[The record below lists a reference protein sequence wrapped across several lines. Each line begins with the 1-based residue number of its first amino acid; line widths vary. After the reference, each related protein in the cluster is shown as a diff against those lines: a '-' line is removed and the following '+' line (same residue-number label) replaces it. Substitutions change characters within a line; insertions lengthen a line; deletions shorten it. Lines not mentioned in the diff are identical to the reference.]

1 MRQIPDYKKKEIDI
15 SNFKCVRL
23 KYIRNQIK
31 PQIRDFLC
39 EKNYGL
45 GQYLHYHAWPEE
57 LENYRAFY
65 VVMDD
70 EEIVMYFSL
79 QMGSTIRCKKKR
91 IGGVFYDS
99 KTKTHFID
107 TDKLEVEKCI
117 PTIEIPQFCVNDR
130 YRNKRKNWTVN
141 YLGREYTVGEYVFYY
156 YIAPMVI
163 QSAETVGFQYL
174 ILFCADNNNGT
185 LEDYYKKLG
194 FMRMDDMACLRDRYS
209 KGLECL
215 IIKIGNLIE
224 NYLTFSDPEYQN
236 ISKRIVEHNNWK
248 LSKKQ

>member
-15 SNFKCVRL
+15 SNFKCVRV

-39 EKNYGL
+39 EKNYWL
-45 GQYLHYHAWPEE
+45 GQYLYYHAWPEE

-99 KTKTHFID
+99 ETKTHYID
-107 TDKLEVEKCI
+107 TDKLEVA
-117 PTIEIPQFCVNDR
+117 IEQFING
-130 YRNKRKNWTVN
+130 NNHF
-141 YLGREYTVGEYVFYY
+141 VFYTS
-156 YIAPMVI
+156 I
-163 QSAETVGFQYL
+163 S
-174 ILFCADNNNGT
+174 
-185 LEDYYKKLG
+185 
-194 FMRMDDMACLRDRYS
+194 
-209 KGLECL
+209 
-215 IIKIGNLIE
+215 NLSIPYMT
-224 NYLTFSDPEYQN
+224 NS
-236 ISKRIVEHNNWK
+236 I
-248 LSKKQ
+248 